1 MHTPASRSTLHCD
14 SEHCG
19 QDATHEVLAFCS
31 LRDMFQLACCEQHKG
46 DALLMASTMCE
57 QHGTT
62 LERLD
67 VRKLQP
73 DGIASALRLL
83 AS

>member
-1 MHTPASRSTLHCD
+1 
-14 SEHCG
+14 
-19 QDATHEVLAFCS
+19 
-31 LRDMFQLACCEQHKG
+31 MFQLACCEQHKG
-46 DALLMASTMCE
+46 DALLMASTICE